1 MQEGLASG
9 AEISPLSRTLGEA
22 ALHLLR
28 HRMVSHI
35 PAEVIGELSL
45 SLETQLA
52 QAREEGAVLDP
63 VVEALCE
70 LVLRE
75 G

>member
-9 AEISPLSRTLGEA
+9 TPISPLSRTLGEG
-22 ALHLLR
+22 ALNLLR
-28 HRMVSHI
+28 HQMAGHI
-35 PAEVIGELSL
+35 PEEVKAELAL
-45 SLETQLA
+45 NLETQLA

-70 LVLRE
+70 LVLRA
-75 G
+75 

>member
-1 MQEGLASG
+1 MQEGLAAG
-9 AEISPLSRTLGEA
+9 ADISPLSRTLGEG
-22 ALHLLR
+22 ALNLLR
-28 HRMVSHI
+28 HKMASHI
-35 PAEVIGELSL
+35 PAEVLGELSL

-52 QAREEGAVLDP
+52 QARAEGAVLDP

-75 G
+75 